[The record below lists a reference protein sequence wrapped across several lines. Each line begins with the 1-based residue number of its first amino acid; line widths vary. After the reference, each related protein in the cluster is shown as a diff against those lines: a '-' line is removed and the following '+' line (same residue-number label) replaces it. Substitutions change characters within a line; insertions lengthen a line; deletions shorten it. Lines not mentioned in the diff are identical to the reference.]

1 MNTEKISNEA
11 HSNSINPMLP
21 AGAVNKIKL
30 SKAQKQLIQKM
41 RDSNILHYMQGLNA
55 RCFFARSNRS
65 ESWATIHKLEML
77 NLIERGD
84 RFVELTELGR
94 NVEL

>member
-1 MNTEKISNEA
+1 MTKDNLKNETANSTNTV
-11 HSNSINPMLP
+11 LP
-21 AGAVNKIKL
+21 AGADKKIKL
-30 SKAQKQLIQKM
+30 SKAQKQLIQQM
-41 RDSNILHYMQGLNA
+41 RDGNILHYMQGLNA

-94 NVEL
+94 NVQL